1 MIKNYEN
8 DIAPIGFFF
17 DFFPTDLF
25 YIPIMP
31 VPMRVDRIFYGEP
44 SYFIEPNYEDILER
58 DFELEINF
66 KQFYTI
72 GIKNLIAF
80 GNEKYIEIN
89 NKSLEKKLIKQWFK
103 KSTNI
108 QTELTTLNQDFT
120 YIIIKFLE
128 MINNLNKNY
137 TRNQNYDYKSA
148 CKDYFEN
155 IIKYIEKKLLDNEIE
170 ILYKGEITTQKIYY
184 VKRKKYFPRI
194 VEIDTINL
202 ENGKKTAKGFVAY
215 LIYDDLLDIFNY
227 NLKLINEDNSNL
239 FNYLNLENRR
249 INKKINIFNN
259 RKKNSDKFFKINTI
273 KIENLI

>member
-8 DIAPIGFFF
+8 HIAPIGFFF
-17 DFFPTDLF
+17 DFFPTDIF
-25 YIPIMP
+25 NIPIMP

-66 KQFYTI
+66 TQFYTI
-72 GIKNLIAF
+72 GIKNLIAYA
-80 GNEKYIEIN
+80 NEKYKEIN

-108 QTELTTLNQDFT
+108 QTEITTLNKDFT

-128 MINNLNKNY
+128 MINDVNKNVK
-137 TRNQNYDYKSA
+137 TNHNSDYKSA
-148 CKDYFEN
+148 CKNYFEN
-155 IIKYIEKKLLDNEIE
+155 IINYIEKKLLDNEIE

-202 ENGKKTAKGFVAY
+202 ENGKKTEKGFVAY

-227 NLKLINEDNSNL
+227 NLKLINENKSNL
-239 FNYLNLENRR
+239 FNYLNIENRR

-259 RKKNSDKFFKINTI
+259 RKKISDKFFKIDNI